1 MPIDFRATTS
11 NPSFGRAVLPSS
23 QVGQYVNQQIA
34 RTPGAAEARRNT
46 YQPTAQPTTRE
57 SLSVAVSQDQNP
69 AESWLGN
76 AANDISNANKR
87 LMGYSQQARKV
98 REAQAAK
105 KATTSTGGVD
115 YTGGTGKYP
124 SVSTANLKGSRA
136 QVIAK
141 ANSYLGHPY
150 VAAGNGYDGIDCS
163 GLTQQVYRSVGLEI
177 PRIAYQQRD
186 QVPGVRTKNIASL
199 QPGDLIAWD
208 DGSHVAVY
216 AGNGEIIAAAT
227 PQLGV
232 IRERVWGNVTGI
244 KLRFPGE

>member
-23 QVGQYVNQQIA
+23 QVGQYINQQVA

-87 LMGYSQQARKV
+87 LMNYSQQAKQV

-105 KATTSTGGVD
+105 KVSTGSAGA
-115 YTGGTGKYP
+115 TGGTGKYP
-124 SVSTANLKGSRA
+124 AVNTANLKGSRA

-150 VAAGNGYDGIDCS
+150 VYAGNGYDGI
-163 GLTQQVYRSVGLEI
+163 
-177 PRIAYQQRD
+177 A
-186 QVPGVRTKNIASL
+186 
-199 QPGDLIAWD
+199 
-208 DGSHVAVY
+208 
-216 AGNGEIIAAAT
+216 
-227 PQLGV
+227 
-232 IRERVWGNVTGI
+232 
-244 KLRFPGE
+244 F